1 MKKRIVLAVFL
12 RDSSVDRV
20 IYVEGVDCRV
30 CRSVALSLYKL
41 SVHSVIL
48 IIFHLPQIIY
58 ILVCSNSHEKKCD

>member
-48 IIFHLPQIIY
+48 HLPQIIY